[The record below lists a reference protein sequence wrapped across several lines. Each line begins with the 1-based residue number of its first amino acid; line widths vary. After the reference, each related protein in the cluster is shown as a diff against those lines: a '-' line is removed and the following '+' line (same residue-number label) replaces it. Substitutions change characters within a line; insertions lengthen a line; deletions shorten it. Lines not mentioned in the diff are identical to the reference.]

1 MSIQGAGGSPGGT
14 GSFVLGFLMMCAGIY
29 LLLQSIVVAQPF
41 GLGTGL
47 YHFIAFGGPVS
58 ITSGMLLVPLMIGIG
73 LVFYNARNILGWAL
87 ACGSLAALVVGVLVN
102 LRFVMR
108 PMSLFELLGILVLAL
123 GGLGL
128 FLRSLKASPAP
139 AATNGDQD

>member
-1 MSIQGAGGSPGGT
+1 MSLKGAGGSPGGT
-14 GSFVLGFLMMCAGIY
+14 GSFILGFLMMCAGTY

-58 ITSGMLLVPLMIGIG
+58 ITSGMLLIPLMIGIG
-73 LVFYNARNILGWAL
+73 MIFYNARNILGWAL
-87 ACGSLAALVVGVLVN
+87 AAGSLAALVVGVLVN

-128 FLRSLKASPAP
+128 FLRSLKGRPSESLP
-139 AATNGDQD
+139 DSEQD